1 VILSRSSQYAFELIL
16 YIVKHDYK
24 NYISLNIIAED
35 LELSFHFLGKI
46 AQPLV
51 KKGFLASFR
60 GPYGGVKLAKDPK
73 EISHY
78 DILVAIEGEAIFENC
93 MLRPVKC
100 DSNHQC
106 PIHDFDSGLRDN
118 VKQAFKNQTFDI
130 YINNDN
136 K

>member
-1 VILSRSSQYAFELIL
+1 
-16 YIVKHDYK
+16 
-24 NYISLNIIAED
+24 
-35 LELSFHFLGKI
+35 
-46 AQPLV
+46 
-51 KKGFLASFR
+51 
-60 GPYGGVKLAKDPK
+60 
-73 EISHY
+73 
-78 DILVAIEGEAIFENC
+78 

-100 DSNHQC
+100 DSDHQC